1 MKTKEKELYS
11 EAKEYYEKTKPTPP
25 TPPNDREL
33 RVFKQTPLPP
43 SMEEIQDEHD
53 GRWAGAAVII
63 AILAAAVL
71 VTWGLNAIFS
81 L

>member
-11 EAKEYYEKTKPTPP
+11 EAKEYYENKHRKT
-25 TPPNDREL
+25 
-33 RVFKQTPLPP
+33 
-43 SMEEIQDEHD
+43 SEEIQDEHD